1 MGYVDLVEQCIKS
14 CEKISQEFPKD
25 VLKQGILAMAFN
37 MIDFF
42 DNNTQKKI
50 LELLMNVSDC
60 AEQEEDFT

>member
-1 MGYVDLVEQCIKS
+1 
-14 CEKISQEFPKD
+14 
-25 VLKQGILAMAFN
+25 MAFN

-50 LELLMNVSDC
+50 IELLMNVSDC